1 MFRTLGRKRIGPSIA
16 SDSECFIHPVTAQV
30 WVMERDEYSGVSQV
44 INISWSLDNTD
55 LLILTW
61 TTLTTK
67 KRLRGR
73 ETSTRSMEPS
83 VMKLAK

>member
-1 MFRTLGRKRIGPSIA
+1 MNIPPSVNL
-16 SDSECFIHPVTAQV
+16 SLSSED
-30 WVMERDEYSGVSQV
+30 ME
-44 INISWSLDNTD
+44 LDNTD
-55 LLILTW
+55 ILILTW